1 MRPHRATAVRV
12 RSRASVGDKVTAAKK
27 DDELTGP
34 VEDYLKVI
42 YEIERGAGAAATNDI
57 AHRLAVAPASVS
69 GMVRRLADQGL
80 LAHERYKGVRLT
92 TAGRR
97 AALRTIRRH
106 RVIEAYLAGAL
117 GYPWDRVHAEAER
130 LEHAASD
137 ELIDRMAA
145 AIGEPAVDPHGAPIP
160 ARDGSVDERRLL
172 SLVELALGRT
182 ARILRVRDEEPGMLR
197 YLGEMGILPG
207 ALVVVEGREPFGG
220 PITLRVGDAIRS
232 VGPELAA
239 QVRVEEL
246 TPAGPGSGRAAK
258 GRAGPRGGRKER

>member
-1 MRPHRATAVRV
+1 M
-12 RSRASVGDKVTAAKK
+12 TAAKG

-42 YEIERGAGAAATNDI
+42 YEIERRAGAAATNDI
-57 AHRLAVAPASVS
+57 AQRLAIAPASVS

-80 LAHERYKGVRLT
+80 LAHERYKGVKLT

-106 RVIEAYLAGAL
+106 RIIEAYLAGAL

-145 AIGEPAVDPHGAPIP
+145 AIGEPDVDPHGAPIP
-160 ARDGSVDERRLL
+160 TREGAVDERRLV
-172 SLVELALGRT
+172 SLAELGVGRP
-182 ARILRVRDEEPGMLR
+182 ARVIRVSDEDAGMLR
-197 YLGEMGILPG
+197 YLAEMGIVPG
-207 ALVVVEGREPFGG
+207 ALLTVEGREPFGG
-220 PITLRVGDAIRS
+220 PITLRIGQTIRS
-232 VGPELAA
+232 VGPELASH
-239 QVRVEEL
+239 VRAEEVVD
-246 TPAGPGSGRAAK
+246 PAGGETDRRPAPK
-258 GRAGPRGGRKER
+258 GKAPRAGPSE